1 MNSQDH
7 DQTPSD
13 PSGATPPPTDAPK
26 PRRSRTSA
34 ASAAVAATAAAA
46 ALPASVDTAVPEADV
61 VAKPKRARRKAA
73 DAGVDVAIVDTPV
86 GASAAT
92 AVAADPAP
100 GVRSSLAP
108 GNQPGNQP
116 GSQPGNQPGNQPDNQ
131 PDSPQHSP
139 QHSAPDNAPAK
150 PAKPRRRA
158 ATAVAADTSAPDDSV
173 ALPVLAAPVAPTA
186 PAAAAGTAAGA
197 EHDDTVDAEAGAT
210 SGADSAGPDDSASPA
225 DGDDT
230 RRRKRNRRRGRRSG
244 ADHAARDGD
253 APVDAGAGARAA
265 DDEDE
270 DDDDAGDAPAAAVP
284 RAAPLDSADTFAAVL
299 SGDYDAEP
307 TGEATSTEPERRV
320 LAAEPDAPKL
330 HKVLAQAGIGS
341 RRDMEELIAE
351 GQVMVNGQPAH
362 TGQRISFGDRI
373 VVAGKLIKVRIAPPP
388 PRIIAYHKP
397 VGEIVTND
405 DPQNRPTVYRRL
417 PRLSHGKWQSV
428 GRLDINTEGLLLFTN
443 SGELANQLMHPRFGV
458 EREYAV
464 RVLGTLENDARARLI
479 DGVEIDGQRAG
490 FKSIEDG
497 GGEGVNRWYRVVIT
511 EGRNREVRKLFDKV
525 GLGVSRL
532 IRIRYGCVV
541 LPRGLRRGLFV
552 DLNEAEVRE
561 VRRLAAGGRDPAA
574 AGAGGGQPAAA
585 RPPREPS
592 AQPGNSG
599 APRDG
604 QGQGA
609 GRGNNSNN
617 NSNNNRRNGPPPQRA
632 ERDRPA
638 RPDRPE
644 RQGGQGGQG
653 GQGNAGERPPNRQA
667 ERRER
672 PPRLDADGE
681 VDHVNFAA
689 IPNPLMQTFD
699 KRAIR
704 EARAPRREIAED
716 GPIPNPLEQT
726 YDKRFVQ
733 KPRGFGMGGGGGRKD
748 GGGGPGGQPDPMK
761 TSMGYIS
768 ADAFV
773 RKFQGNGGAGG
784 GGGGHGGGGGG
795 HGGGGHGGGG
805 GGGRRGGGGHGGGS
819 GGGGGG
825 GGGRRGGGG
834 R

>member
-13 PSGATPPPTDAPK
+13 PSGDTPPPTDAPK

-34 ASAAVAATAAAA
+34 AATAVVATAVAAGTAAA
-46 ALPASVDTAVPEADV
+46 ALPASVDTAVPDADV
-61 VAKPKRARRKAA
+61 VAKPKRARRKVA
-73 DAGVDVAIVDTPV
+73 DAGADTAVVETPV
-86 GASAAT
+86 DARAAT
-92 AVAADPAP
+92 ALTPDPPP
-100 GVRSSLAP
+100 GVITSLSPAD
-108 GNQPGNQP
+108 QPA
-116 GSQPGNQPGNQPDNQ
+116 SEPDSQ
-131 PDSPQHSP
+131 PDS
-139 QHSAPDNAPAK
+139 APAK
-150 PAKPRRRA
+150 TAKPRRRA
-158 ATAVAADTSAPDDSV
+158 ATTVAADSSAPDDSA
-173 ALPVLAAPVAPTA
+173 ALPVAAAPVAPTA
-186 PAAAAGTAAGA
+186 PAPAASTAAVA
-197 EHDDTVDAEAGAT
+197 EHDGTADAEAGA
-210 SGADSAGPDDSASPA
+210 SSEADSAGPDDATSPA

-265 DDEDE
+265 DDKDE

-373 VVAGKLIKVRIAPPP
+373 SVAGKQIKVRIAPPP

-574 AGAGGGQPAAA
+574 AGAGGGQPVAA
-585 RPPREPS
+585 RPPREPA
-592 AQPGNSG
+592 AQAGNSA

-604 QGQGA
+604 QGQGQGA
-609 GRGNNSNN
+609 GRGNN

-653 GQGNAGERPPNRQA
+653 NTSERPPSRQA

-672 PPRLDADGE
+672 PPRLDGDGE

-761 TSMGYIS
+761 TSMGYIG

-784 GGGGHGGGGGG
+784 GGGG
-795 HGGGGHGGGG
+795 GGGHGGGG
-805 GGGRRGGGGHGGGS
+805 GGSGGRRGGGGGH